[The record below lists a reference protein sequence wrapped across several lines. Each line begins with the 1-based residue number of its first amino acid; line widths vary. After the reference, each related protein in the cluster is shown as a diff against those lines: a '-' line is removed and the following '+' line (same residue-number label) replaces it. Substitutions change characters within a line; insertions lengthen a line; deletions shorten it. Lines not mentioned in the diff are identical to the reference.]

1 MCHLVGSA
9 TWGVST
15 TAAWPPPEGTWS
27 LQEQVARFKELMC
40 VFKGENWASWG
51 SMLEAALQT
60 AAVISSMF
68 TASSTTHLNQS
79 F

>member
-1 MCHLVGSA
+1 MS
-9 TWGVST
+9 
-15 TAAWPPPEGTWS
+15 
-27 LQEQVARFKELMC
+27 
-40 VFKGENWASWG
+40 KGENCASWG

-68 TASSTTHLNQS
+68 TASSAVHLNQS